1 MFKLHAAIPLSELA
15 HLVQETFDSFQFVRP
30 TCRFRRGLRGP
41 IPPCNSGQKGVKERG
56 IYTRFS
62 HGTDYHSIVKG
73 RGDAPRLVLQCL
85 CFIL

>member
-41 IPPCNSGQKGVKERG
+41 IPPLSPRHILKAEGERPS
-56 IYTRFS
+56 TRF
-62 HGTDYHSIVKG
+62 TMEEQTV
-73 RGDAPRLVLQCL
+73 P
-85 CFIL
+85 